1 MKRRGLRRAVSFL
14 LSFVLVLGMCMTAVP
29 NNVKAADGDVVFTVT
44 ADKQVLHRGDTVTV
58 TVSMAGNTDAYGVQ
72 CEYGYDKHKLN
83 LENVGFGEVITA
95 TKAEPGTNLADASGA
110 DGSISIVIAK
120 SSSPIINGNIV
131 NLTFKVLEDASAG
144 NVAFDTQ
151 DIIVSDETSNPTIS
165 YDSVDNTNLSIVIP
179 ATGISLNKTTADIA
193 KGQTEQLTATLTP
206 ADSNSEITWKSSD
219 ESVASVDGNGLVT
232 AKKAGK
238 ATITATA
245 EGKSAA
251 CTVNVT
257 IPLNKITIKGT
268 VSTIKKGQTT
278 QLSVEYD
285 PEDTTENKTV
295 TWSSSNESHA
305 KVDQNG
311 LVTAV
316 ADGDAVITAKVG
328 NKTATYAISVKE
340 VKLTSIS
347 IKSAAT
353 IHRGESE
360 KLEVT
365 YNPADTTD
373 DRTVR
378 WTSSDETKVKVD
390 GNGNVTAVAVGGAD
404 ITATV
409 GDKTATC
416 HVTVDAP
423 LKSIIPA
430 QTSVEMVKKQTYEIK
445 YTLDPADTT
454 DSKAVT
460 FASSATDVVD
470 VDATGK
476 LTAKKAGDAVIT
488 LTGANGVK
496 AEVNVTVTEIPV
508 DRVILDKLNAT
519 VEKGDSIDLTATL
532 GPDNTTDDDKTI
544 KWTSSDNDIVSVNTT
559 TSNSGDEVTVT
570 AGQKGG
576 TATITATAWNGTKAT
591 CEIFVPIHMT
601 GISLPAGAMI
611 NRNSTTN
618 PATKVLDVVYDPE
631 NTTDDKT
638 VTWKSDNPEIAKVDP
653 VTGVIEGLKE
663 GTANITATTTGTK
676 TPYSATTKITVV
688 ENHLDEALGDEIEFE
703 KVEEPVLKG
712 QSINM
717 YSQMNLAAIIE
728 ENQIT
733 DDIVITWTS
742 SDPTVATVDQ
752 SGAVWGVKEGKTT
765 IKAVIT
771 AIDGSGNQV
780 GEYTVETEIEIKE
793 IPLESIAF
801 NKIIKEMQVG
811 ATDTLSIIYNPDNT
825 TDVRDVVW
833 TSSDPTV
840 LSVKDGK
847 LTALKAGTAEI
858 TAKVG
863 DKTATCTITVKAASS
878 ANGNKVNGG
887 KNQTGTG
894 VNTGD
899 TANIG
904 LYIMLMFVSAAVI
917 AILCLGRSHV
927 GRRRRVRR

>member
-29 NNVKAADGDVVFTVT
+29 NNVKAADGDVVFTIT
-44 ADKQVLHRGDTVTV
+44 ADKQVLYRGDTVTV

-316 ADGDAVITAKVG
+316 ANGDAVITAKVG

-454 DSKAVT
+454 DSRAVT
-460 FASSATDVVD
+460 FASSAANIVD
-470 VDATGK
+470 VDASGK

-519 VEKGDSIDLTATL
+519 V
-532 GPDNTTDDDKTI
+532 
-544 KWTSSDNDIVSVNTT
+544 
-559 TSNSGDEVTVT
+559 
-570 AGQKGG
+570 
-576 TATITATAWNGTKAT
+576 
-591 CEIFVPIHMT
+591 
-601 GISLPAGAMI
+601 
-611 NRNSTTN
+611 
-618 PATKVLDVVYDPE
+618 
-631 NTTDDKT
+631 
-638 VTWKSDNPEIAKVDP
+638 
-653 VTGVIEGLKE
+653 
-663 GTANITATTTGTK
+663 
-676 TPYSATTKITVV
+676 
-688 ENHLDEALGDEIEFE
+688 
-703 KVEEPVLKG
+703 
-712 QSINM
+712 
-717 YSQMNLAAIIE
+717 
-728 ENQIT
+728 
-733 DDIVITWTS
+733 
-742 SDPTVATVDQ
+742 
-752 SGAVWGVKEGKTT
+752 
-765 IKAVIT
+765 
-771 AIDGSGNQV
+771 
-780 GEYTVETEIEIKE
+780 
-793 IPLESIAF
+793 
-801 NKIIKEMQVG
+801 
-811 ATDTLSIIYNPDNT
+811 
-825 TDVRDVVW
+825 
-833 TSSDPTV
+833 
-840 LSVKDGK
+840 
-847 LTALKAGTAEI
+847 
-858 TAKVG
+858 
-863 DKTATCTITVKAASS
+863 
-878 ANGNKVNGG
+878 
-887 KNQTGTG
+887 
-894 VNTGD
+894 
-899 TANIG
+899 
-904 LYIMLMFVSAAVI
+904 
-917 AILCLGRSHV
+917 
-927 GRRRRVRR
+927 